1 MSNCPLDSP
10 VSDCEN
16 QAVIRRRVIVKGRVQ
31 GVFFRQGCQREA
43 VAVGVAGW
51 IHNNQ
56 DGTVEAALE
65 GAPDAVER
73 IVSWMRVGPLRAVVT
88 EVKIIDETP
97 LGEDTFMIR

>member
-1 MSNCPLDSP
+1 MSCGRLGEQ
-10 VSDCEN
+10 VTDCEN
-16 QAVIRRRVIVKGRVQ
+16 QAMIRRRVIVTGRVQ
-31 GVFFRQGCQREA
+31 GVFFRQGCHREA

-73 IVSWMRVGPLRAVVT
+73 IVSWMRVGPSRAVVT
-88 EVKIIDETP
+88 GVKIIEETP
-97 LGEDTFMIR
+97 LGEHTFMIR